1 MKTPSKAH
9 LGIALLVGLT
19 LSTGSCARRSPVA
32 PDATRVRSTGSVPL
46 NATARRVNGGATF
59 EGDIGPGAH
68 YVISVPETWNGDLV
82 LYAHGYTAPIFPVG
96 IPPGE
101 EPLVEGLRTIALQG
115 GFAFAYS
122 SYSQTGLGLQDAA
135 QRTAQL
141 SNLFASLVGPQRRTF
156 LIGASFGGLVS
167 LKLVE
172 KYPERYAGLLTLCGL
187 VGGVRAEIDYISNV
201 RVLFDYFYPGVLRGS
216 LYELPA
222 DFDITRDI
230 VDTVSVAILKN
241 PQPAIAMTQ
250 ITQTPI
256 PFSDGP
262 QLGQSIIQA
271 LVLQAVEVEDLLD
284 RTHGQGSFDNTQT
297 VYTGDLPPELL
308 ADVNARVARYSDGPF
323 ARHFLDRYYEP
334 TGDLRVPVV
343 SLHTSLDPVVPIFHE
358 TIYRSLV
365 EAQGQAANLHQ
376 TTVDRYGHL
385 AFTPEELVGGFQQM
399 IGLASAP

>member
-32 PDATRVRSTGSVPL
+32 PDATRVTSTGSLPL
-46 NATARRVNGGATF
+46 NATARRVNRGATF

-230 VDTVSVAILKN
+230 VGAVSAAIGAN
-241 PQPAIAMTQ
+241 PQPAIAMAQ

-308 ADVNARVARYSDGPF
+308 ADVNARRAV
-323 ARHFLDRYYEP
+323 L
-334 TGDLRVPVV
+334 
-343 SLHTSLDPVVPIFHE
+343 
-358 TIYRSLV
+358 
-365 EAQGQAANLHQ
+365 
-376 TTVDRYGHL
+376 
-385 AFTPEELVGGFQQM
+385 
-399 IGLASAP
+399 